1 MEVDE
6 DQWKPRDKLLLVEA
20 VTSGAAGGGSNAG
33 NGNRGDSGGQDGK
46 RDVNWAAV
54 SRLLRKHIPKKRLT
68 TPTSFGSKGLDRVVA
83 ALREEY
89 MHHLRKSIEL
99 CDSEIQKSTERMTRI
114 KAGDLDEEL
123 LAHYE
128 EEKRFRAAGQSP
140 PAAASVVGTASP
152 PRKRR
157 SLEDNGT
164 SPLGA
169 SALAPASPL
178 PAAAHKEGSP

>member
-68 TPTSFGSKGLDRVVA
+68 TPTSFGSKVQCNYSFVFVFIILIFINIFYSR
-83 ALREEY
+83 
-89 MHHLRKSIEL
+89 
-99 CDSEIQKSTERMTRI
+99 
-114 KAGDLDEEL
+114 
-123 LAHYE
+123 
-128 EEKRFRAAGQSP
+128 
-140 PAAASVVGTASP
+140 
-152 PRKRR
+152 
-157 SLEDNGT
+157 
-164 SPLGA
+164 
-169 SALAPASPL
+169 
-178 PAAAHKEGSP
+178 